1 MGKLLKKFI
10 IGDNKMKDKFITE
23 FNRVRKAMDEGKT
36 PVYSELRSVKT
47 TLLELIPSLLIQ
59 SILLVI
65 STILISKIQ
74 VSEITAMVILLVANT
89 TTQTL
94 SFAILVLIKHAIRVK
109 TLKRHGLEINERNI
123 AVLESMEYQ
132 SV

>member
-1 MGKLLKKFI
+1 
-10 IGDNKMKDKFITE
+10 MKDKFITE
-23 FNRVRKAMDEGKT
+23 FNRVKNSIEQGKT

-47 TLLELIPSLLIQ
+47 TLLELLPSLLIQ

-65 STILISKIQ
+65 STIIISKIQ
-74 VSEITAMVILLVANT
+74 VSEITQMVILLVMNT

-94 SFAILVLIKHAIRVK
+94 SFAILVLIKHSIRVRI
-109 TLKRHGLEINERNI
+109 LKKHGLEVNERNI

>member
-1 MGKLLKKFI
+1 MKKK
-10 IGDNKMKDKFITE
+10 DNFLSE
-23 FNRVRKAMDEGKT
+23 FERVQHSIESGKT
-36 PVYSELRSVKT
+36 PVYSEMRSVKT
-47 TLLELIPSLLIQ
+47 CLLELLPSLVIQ

-65 STILISKIQ
+65 STNIVSRLQ
-74 VSEITAMVILLVANT
+74 VDNMTSMVVLLVANT

-94 SFAILVLIKHAIRVK
+94 SFSILSILKHFLRTK
-109 TLKRHGLEINERNI
+109 KLKKYGIEVNERNI

>member
-1 MGKLLKKFI
+1 
-10 IGDNKMKDKFITE
+10 MKDKFLEE
-23 FNRVRKAMDEGKT
+23 FNRVKNSIEQGKT
-36 PVYSELRSVKT
+36 PVYSEMRSVKT
-47 TLLELIPSLLIQ
+47 TLLELLPSLIIQ

-65 STILISKIQ
+65 STIIISNIQ
-74 VSEITAMVILLVANT
+74 VSEMVRLVILLVVNT

-94 SFAILVLIKHAIRVK
+94 SFAILVLIKHSIRVRI
-109 TLKRHGLEINERNI
+109 LKKHGLEVNERNI

>member
-1 MGKLLKKFI
+1 MKYKFI
-10 IGDNKMKDKFITE
+10 NE
-23 FNRVRKAMDEGKT
+23 FNRIKTAIEQGKT

-47 TLLELIPSLLIQ
+47 TLLELLPSLLIQ

-65 STILISKIQ
+65 STLIISSLQ
-74 VSEITAMVILLVANT
+74 VSEMAQIVILLVVNT

-94 SFAILVLIKHAIRVK
+94 SFAIMVLIKHSIRVK
-109 TLKRHGLEINERNI
+109 ILKKHGLEVNERNI